1 MTDTRCL
8 VIALCGLP
16 GAGKTSVASA
26 VEDRFPVRKVDR
38 DRIREAMFPL
48 CAFSETE
55 KAASNEAVMATV
67 AANCQLGFDSLV
79 DGMTFSTRVQRSDFA
94 AMVRECGGRFAILFL
109 DCPVDTARERVR
121 AASSGEHPAG
131 DRDADLVERIAS
143 RFEPPEGEGVR
154 VDAGQSLEAVR
165 QQAADAVGALME
177 MYSRSGL
184 GTRD

>member
-1 MTDTRCL
+1 MTETRCL

-26 VEDRFPVRKVDR
+26 IEERYALRKVDR

-48 CAFSETE
+48 CAFSDTE
-55 KAASNEAVMATV
+55 KAASNEAVMAAV
-67 AANCQLGFDSLV
+67 AANCQLGFDTLV

-94 AMVRECGGRFAILFL
+94 GMVRECGGRFAVLFL
-109 DCPVDTARERVR
+109 DCPVETARERVWS
-121 AASSGEHPAG
+121 AASGDHPAG

-154 VDAGQSLEAVR
+154 VDAGQPLEKVR
-165 QQAADAVGALME
+165 QQAADAVGALIE
-177 MYSRSGL
+177 MYRSR
-184 GTRD
+184 